1 MVAVA
6 CGAFIVLHLNANI
19 RTVAIPRAILG
30 TETTNAQGHT
40 PINVLVMGSDT
51 RGSAAD
57 CKIGGGCS
65 LANSTAKGK
74 DATSLAANADVEMLV
89 HISADRSN
97 ASIIS
102 IPRDTVVQIPEC
114 TDPATGKSVP
124 THKSRINST
133 LQYGPACALKTVHE
147 LSGVPLDHF
156 AVIDFAGVITMSDAV
171 GGVNV
176 CVDNNVYDTY
186 SHLKLAKGSHTL
198 KGKSAL
204 EFLRTRHGFGNGGD
218 IGRTVAQH
226 LFLSAML
233 RQLESASTLA
243 NPLRLYDLANA
254 ATKAVTVDT
263 GLGDITKLTGLAKEL
278 NGIPGKRITFT
289 TLPTI
294 PDPQNINEV
303 VLASNAQAMFTKVK
317 NDVSLSAGPTT
328 GRSKPSTS
336 SKSTTPSTPKRSGAP
351 TSSGTDYA
359 TTVDKAVGCAQVSQ
373 ARTVQIN
380 GVPMTPTRAYAL
392 SPQVANSAP

>member
-1 MVAVA
+1 MAS
-6 CGAFIVLHLNANI
+6 GAFIVLHLNSNI
-19 RTVAIPRAILG
+19 RTVAIPKSILG
-30 TETTNAQGHT
+30 SEKKDAQGRM

-57 CKIGGGCS
+57 CKIGGDCS
-65 LANSTAKGK
+65 LADSTAQGKG
-74 DATSLAANADVEMLV
+74 ATSLAANADVEMLV

-97 ASIIS
+97 ASIVS

-114 TDPATGKSVP
+114 TDPATGKSVAA
-124 THKSRINST
+124 HESRINSS
-133 LQYGPACALKTVHE
+133 LQYGPTCALKTVHQ

-176 CVDNNVYDTY
+176 CVDSNVYDTY

-198 KGKSAL
+198 KGESAL
-204 EFLRTRHGFGNGGD
+204 EFLRTRHGFGDGGD
-218 IGRTVAQH
+218 VGRTVAQH

-243 NPLRLYDLANA
+243 NPVRLYSLANA

-263 GLGDITKLTGLAKEL
+263 GLGDVGKLTGLASEL
-278 NGIPGKRITFT
+278 NKIPGKRITFT

-317 NDVSLSAGPTT
+317 DDVSLSAGPTT
-328 GRSKPSTS
+328 GTSKPSTP
-336 SKSTTPSTPKRSGAP
+336 STSTPSTPAGGEP

-359 TTVDKAVGCAQVSQ
+359 TTVDKAVGCAQVSR
-373 ARTVQIN
+373 ARTVEIN
-380 GVPMTPTRAYAL
+380 GIPMTPAQAYAE
-392 SPQVANSAP
+392 SPRVADSAP

>member
-1 MVAVA
+1 MVVVVA
-6 CGAFIVLHLNANI
+6 LGALAFVVVHLNGNI
-19 RTVAIPRAILG
+19 RTVAVPKAIMG
-30 TETTNAQGHT
+30 TEKKDAQGHS

-51 RGSAAD
+51 RGSASD
-57 CKIGGGCS
+57 CKIGGDCS
-65 LANSTAKGK
+65 LSTSTATGK
-74 DATSLAANADVEMLV
+74 SATSLGANADVEMLV

-97 ASIIS
+97 ASITS
-102 IPRDTVVQIPEC
+102 IPRDTVVTIPEC
-114 TDPATGKSVP
+114 TDPSTGKPVP
-124 THKSRINST
+124 AHTTRITSS
-133 LQYGPACALKTVHE
+133 LQFGPTCTLKTVHQ
-147 LSGVPLDHF
+147 LTGVPIDHF

-204 EFLRTRHGFGNGGD
+204 EFLRTRHGFGDGGD
-218 IGRTVAQH
+218 VGRTVAQH

-243 NPLRLYDLANA
+243 NPVRLYDLANA

-263 GLGDITKLTGLAKEL
+263 GLGDVGKLTGLASQL
-278 NGIPGKRITFT
+278 NKIPAKRITFST
-289 TLPTI
+289 VPTI
-294 PDPQNINEV
+294 PDPQNVAEV
-303 VLASNAQAMFTKVK
+303 LLASNAKALFAKIRD
-317 NDVSLSAGPTT
+317 DVSLSAGPTAGT
-328 GRSKPSTS
+328 SKPSAPPTS
-336 SKSTTPSTPKRSGAP
+336 SAPTSGQSP

-373 ARTVQIN
+373 ARTVEIN
-380 GVPMTPTRAYAL
+380 GIIMSPIQAYAD
-392 SPQVANSAP
+392 SPKVADSAP